1 MLREFLT
8 RLRFFL
14 SRKRPADL
22 DDELQ
27 FHLEQCSRENIAKG
41 MTPQEARRQAAIA
54 FGGVQRTREQCYEQ
68 RPGWQLQR
76 LFQDIRYVLRRL
88 KRAPTF
94 TAIALVTLALG
105 IGGTTAIFSVVEGV
119 LIKPLPY
126 PQAESLVGVWH
137 VAPGL
142 KFASAPD
149 LGDAIPCSPT
159 MYFTYREESRTF
171 QDFGLYQTRGA
182 TVTGLAEPDVV
193 PTLVV
198 TYGVLQALAV
208 RPKIGRWFSQADD
221 TPGSPQTV
229 ILNFGYWQRR
239 FGGDPSVIGRTL
251 TIDTQPHIVIGVMPA
266 GFDFRSNPDLVLPQQ
281 FERDKLF
288 LGQFGWSGIARLKPG
303 VTLRQA
309 NADQARMLAI
319 WLKEWPP
326 APGFNRAV
334 FESAGFVP
342 KLQPLKQEVVGNVG
356 TVLWV
361 LMGTIGL
368 VLLIACAN
376 VANLLLVR
384 AESRQHEMAIRAALG
399 AGWKAIALEML
410 LESAVLGILGGV
422 LGVAL
427 AYGAIRIL
435 IAKGPQT
442 LPRLNEIGIDPVVL
456 GFALIISLLAGL
468 LFGLI
473 PVLKYA
479 APQVATALRG
489 VGRSF
494 SHGREHH
501 RARNTLV
508 VGQVGLALLLLVGAG
523 LMIRTFQALRNVDPG
538 FTRPEEVQLMRIMIY
553 EAQVKGPEQ
562 VMRMQNQM
570 LDKLAAIPGVSSAA
584 LASDAPLEGFGS
596 GDVLY
601 AEDKTYGAGEIPPG
615 MPFRYVTPGFFKTMG
630 TRLIAGRDFI
640 WTDLYDKRRVA
651 IVSENVAREMWGN
664 PGAALGKRIRSGFKD
679 DPWKE
684 VVGVAADVYD
694 NGVQAKPPRFAYWP
708 AMMENFE
715 GAAVN
720 VTRFAVF
727 VVRTNRAATDSFLA
741 EARQAIWSVDA
752 DLPVFRVQTLKDL
765 YDRSMARTSFTLV
778 MLAIAGGMALLLGI
792 VGIYGVIA
800 YAVSQR
806 TREIGIRVALGAQ
819 ASGLRRMFVREGVLL
834 AGVGSALGMIAAAG
848 LTRLMSSLL
857 FGITPLDPLT
867 YATVPVFLLTAAAL
881 ASYVPARRATI
892 VNPVEALRSE

>member
-27 FHLEQCSRENIAKG
+27 FHLEQCARENVAKG

-68 RPGWQLQR
+68 RPGWQLER
-76 LFQDIRYVLRRL
+76 LFQDTRYVLRRL

-105 IGGTTAIFSVVEGV
+105 IGATTAIFSVVEGV

-137 VAPGL
+137 TAPGM
-142 KFASAPD
+142 KGI
-149 LGDAIPCSPT
+149 GDGLPCSPA

-171 QDFGLYQTRGA
+171 QNFGLYARNGA
-182 TVTGLAEPDVV
+182 TVTGLGEPDVV

-198 TYGVLQALAV
+198 TYGTLQALGV
-208 RPKIGRWFSQADD
+208 QPKLGRWFSQADD
-221 TPGSPQTV
+221 TPGTPETV
-229 ILNFGYWQRR
+229 ILNYGYWQRR
-239 FGGDPSVIGRTL
+239 FGADPAVVGRTL
-251 TIDTQPHIVIGVMPA
+251 TIDQHPRTVIGVMPS
-266 GFDFRSNPDLVLPQQ
+266 GFDLKNNQPDLILPQRL
-281 FERDKLF
+281 ERNKAF
-288 LGQFGWSGIARLKPG
+288 LGQFGWQAIARLRPG
-303 VTLRQA
+303 VTLQQA
-309 NADQARMLAI
+309 NADQARMIAI
-319 WLKEWPP
+319 WLKAWPP
-326 APGFNRAV
+326 AAGFSRDV
-334 FESAGFVP
+334 FERAGFGP
-342 KLQPLKQEVVGNVG
+342 KLQPFKQEVVGNIG

-361 LMGTIGL
+361 LMGTIGV

-399 AGWKAIALEML
+399 AGWKTIAREML
-410 LESAVLGILGGV
+410 LESAVLGLLGGS
-422 LGVAL
+422 LGIGL
-427 AYGAIRIL
+427 AYGALRIL
-435 IAKGPQT
+435 VVKGPQT
-442 LPRLNEIGIDPVVL
+442 LPRLNEIGIDPLVL
-456 GFALIISLLAGL
+456 GFALGISLLAGL

-479 APQVATALRG
+479 APEIATDLRG

-494 SHGREHH
+494 SQGRERH

-508 VGQVGLALLLLVGAG
+508 VVQVGLALLLLVGAG
-523 LMIRTFQALRNVDPG
+523 LMIRTFQFLRSVEPG
-538 FTRPEEVQLMRIMIY
+538 FARPEELQLMRILTY
-553 EAQVKGPEQ
+553 PEQVKEPEK
-562 VMRMQNQM
+562 VMRMQNAM
-570 LDKLAAIPGVSSAA
+570 LDKLAAIPGVTSAA
-584 LASDAPLEGFGS
+584 FASDAPLEGLGG
-596 GDVLY
+596 GDALY
-601 AEDKTYGAGEIPPG
+601 AEDKTYNGQIPPVRQ
-615 MPFRYVTPGFFKTMG
+615 FRSVTPGFFKTTG
-630 TRLIAGRDFI
+630 TAMIAGRDFT
-640 WTDLYDKRRVA
+640 WTDLYQLRRVA
-651 IVSENVAREMWGN
+651 IVSENLAREVWGS
-664 PGAALGKRIRSGFKD
+664 PSAALGKRVRSGFQN

-684 VVGVAADVYD
+684 VVGVVADVYD
-694 NGVQAKPPRFAYWP
+694 KGPQEKPPTFAYWP
-708 AMMENFE
+708 AMMDHFE
-715 GAAVN
+715 GEDVN
-720 VTRFAVF
+720 VPRFTVF
-727 VVRTNRAATDSFLA
+727 LVRTKRAATESFLT
-741 EARQAIWSVDA
+741 EARRAIWSVNA

-765 YDRSMARTSFTLV
+765 YDISMARTSFTLV

-806 TREIGIRVALGAQ
+806 TREIGIRVALGARAAELQ
-819 ASGLRRMFVREGVLL
+819 RMFVREALLL
-834 AGVGSALGMIAAAG
+834 AGIGAALGMIAAAG

-867 YATVPVFLLTAAAL
+867 YATVPVFLLAAAAL

>member
-14 SRKRPADL
+14 SRKHPADL

-27 FHLEQCSRENIAKG
+27 FHLDQCARENVAKG
-41 MTPQEARRQAAIA
+41 MTPQEARRQAVLA
-54 FGGVQRTREQCYEQ
+54 FGGIERTREQCYEQ
-68 RPGWQLQR
+68 RPGWALDR
-76 LFQDIRYVLRRL
+76 LFQDTRYALRRL

-105 IGGTTAIFSVVEGV
+105 IGATTAIFSVVEGV

-126 PQAESLVGVWH
+126 PQAESLVGVWQ

-142 KFASAPD
+142 KG
-149 LGDAIPCSPT
+149 GDTIPCSPT
-159 MYFTYREESRTF
+159 MYFTYREENRTF
-171 QDFGLYQTRGA
+171 QDFGLYQAYGA

-193 PTLVV
+193 PAALV
-198 TYGVLQALAV
+198 TYGTLQALGV

-221 TPGSPQTV
+221 IPGSPETV
-229 ILNFGYWQRR
+229 ILNYGYWQRR
-239 FGGDPSVIGRTL
+239 FGGDTALVGRTVTVNL
-251 TIDTQPHIVIGVMPA
+251 RPRIVIGVMPA
-266 GFDFRSNPDLVLPQQ
+266 GFDFPGNPDLILPQQ
-281 FERDKLF
+281 LEREKLF
-288 LGQFGWSGIARLKPG
+288 LGQFGFRGIARLKPG
-303 VTLRQA
+303 VTLQAA
-309 NADQARMLAI
+309 NADQKRMLAT

-326 APGFNRAV
+326 APGSNRAV
-334 FESAGFVP
+334 FENAGFGP
-342 KLQPLKQEVVGNVG
+342 KLQPFKQEVVGNVG

-399 AGWKAIALEML
+399 AGWRVIAREML
-410 LESAVLGILGGV
+410 LESTILGILGGV
-422 LGVAL
+422 LGLAL
-427 AYGAIRIL
+427 AYGAVRIL

-456 GFALIISLLAGL
+456 GFALIVSVLAGL
-468 LFGLI
+468 LFGLFPI
-473 PVLKYA
+473 LKYA
-479 APQVATALRG
+479 VPRMATSHAASSLRG

-508 VGQVGLALLLLVGAG
+508 VAQVGLALLLLVGAG
-523 LMIRTFQALRNVDPG
+523 LMIRTFQALRSVDPG
-538 FTRPEEVQLMRIMIY
+538 FTRPEEVQLMRIVIY
-553 EAQVKGPEQ
+553 DAQVKEPEQ
-562 VMRMQNQM
+562 VMRMQNAM
-570 LDKLAAIPGVSSAA
+570 LEKLASIPGVTSVAFA
-584 LASDAPLEGFGS
+584 GNAPLDGLGN
-596 GDVLY
+596 GGVLY
-601 AEDKTYGAGEIPPG
+601 AADKTYGAGETAPPQQ
-615 MPFRYVTPGFFKTMG
+615 FRYVTPGYFKTIG
-630 TRLIAGRDFI
+630 TRLIAGRDFT

-651 IVSENVAREMWGN
+651 IVSQNLAQEMWGS
-664 PGAALGKRIRSGFKD
+664 PSAALGKRIRNGFKD

-684 VVGVAADVYD
+684 VVGVVADVYD
-694 NGVQAKPPRFAYWP
+694 AGPQQKPAAFAYWP
-708 AMMENFE
+708 AMMENFGGE
-715 GAAVN
+715 AVR
-720 VTRFAVF
+720 VIRFGVF
-727 VVRTNRAATDSFLA
+727 AVRTNRAATESFLT
-741 EARQAIWSVDA
+741 EARQAIWSVDP

-765 YDRSMARTSFTLV
+765 YDQSMARTSFTLV
-778 MLAIAGGMALLLGI
+778 MLAIAGAMALVLGI

-806 TREIGIRVALGAQ
+806 TREIGVRVALGAQ
-819 ASGLRRMFVREGVLL
+819 GSKLRRMFVREGLVL
-834 AGVGSALGMIAAAG
+834 AGAGSALGMIAAAG

-867 YATVPVFLLTAAAL
+867 YATVAVFLLLATAL

-892 VNPVEALRSE
+892 VNPVEALRAE